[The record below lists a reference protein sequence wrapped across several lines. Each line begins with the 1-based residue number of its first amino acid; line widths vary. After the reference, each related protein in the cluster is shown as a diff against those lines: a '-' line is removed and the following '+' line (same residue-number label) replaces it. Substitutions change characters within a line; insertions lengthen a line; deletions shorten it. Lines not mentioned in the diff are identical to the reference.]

1 MKMNETYFCQVTRLE
16 AERADWEQRYKEEAA
31 LRQVAVDAAS
41 IPKDT
46 RIAELEASGAAAEA
60 ILAEARDETIQ
71 QAAEAEQAQRKIT
84 ELELKIKSLE
94 SALAD
99 RNAYIKKQMKQAK
112 EAENV
117 LSIPI
122 QDSSLTSPILASNM
136 GIQTKQRSN
145 TATPVSYQYAPISP
159 SPARHG
165 AISPAP
171 VRHGDMGPPPS
182 RHGTTSPTRH
192 GAISPAPA
200 RQGTISPAPAPHG
213 TISPARH
220 ASQDSAPAR
229 HAQIT
234 EFFEGISNSMSST
247 GRPGAGRV
255 GIRSLTPTREQMGG
269 ARGGLRRDSA
279 PGGYQA
285 DLQGKT

>member
-1 MKMNETYFCQVTRLE
+1 MCQVTRLE

-60 ILAEARDETIQ
+60 ILAEAREETRQ
-71 QAAEAEQAQRKIT
+71 QAAEAEQAQRKLT
-84 ELELKIKSLE
+84 ELELKTKSLE

-136 GIQTKQRSN
+136 NIQTKQRSN
-145 TATPVSYQYAPISP
+145 TATPVTYQYAPISP

-192 GAISPAPA
+192 G
-200 RQGTISPAPAPHG
+200 TISPVPMRHG
-213 TISPARH
+213 TI
-220 ASQDSAPAR
+220 SQDSAPAR

-247 GRPGAGRV
+247 GRPVAGRG
-255 GIRSLTPTREQMGG
+255 GIRSPTPTREQMGG